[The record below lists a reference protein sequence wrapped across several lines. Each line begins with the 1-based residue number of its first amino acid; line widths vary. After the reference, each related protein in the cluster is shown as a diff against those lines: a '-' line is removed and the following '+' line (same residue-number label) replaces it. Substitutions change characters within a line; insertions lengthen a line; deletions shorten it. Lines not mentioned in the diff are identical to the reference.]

1 MRNISFALTT
11 EQVRN
16 QTKDVTRRLGW
27 LRLKPGDVL
36 QPVIKNMGL
45 GAGEKIEKIA
55 TPVTVVATRQEP
67 LRRMTDEQ
75 EYGRREC
82 QREGFPH
89 LTPAEFITM
98 FCATHRGCTPE
109 TIITRIQISYR
120 ASISAPEQAQHKGK
134 KATVHPLD
142 TREWNQTPTPTT
154 LGLETTHGNS
164 PKGET
169 P

>member
-27 LRLKPGDVL
+27 LFLEPGHRL
-36 QPVIKNMGL
+36 QPVVKVMGL
-45 GAGEKIEKIA
+45 KRGQRVERIGD
-55 TPVTVVATRQEP
+55 PVRVISRRSER
-67 LRRMTDEQ
+67 LRRMADEQ

-89 LTPAEFITM
+89 LSPAKFITM

-109 TIITRIQISYR
+109 TIITRIEISYR
-120 ASISAPEQAQHKGK
+120 ANTSATGGRA
-134 KATVHPLD
+134 
-142 TREWNQTPTPTT
+142 
-154 LGLETTHGNS
+154 
-164 PKGET
+164 
-169 P
+169 